1 MTGGTRLSAVA
12 GGGRSRAALGRKRS
26 GLQSARGQRRP
37 DSGAEGAQPDLQ
49 AGLRRG
55 TGKGKERFSIF
66 LKKEHKQK
74 FKHKFEFN
82 TQK

>member
-66 LKKEHKQK
+66 
-74 FKHKFEFN
+74 FEKR
-82 TQK
+82 TQTKIQTQV